1 MTDKPFQP
9 ASRAAPS
16 PVSIGD
22 AAPLADRSGDRV
34 LIPPVAQ
41 APERPPSD
49 IVWSLGGQTM
59 GTTWNARLIAPP
71 GADKAAFQSAIEA
84 ELAEIVRLFSPWERG
99 SEISRFNA
107 APQGVWAVSQAF
119 WDFLDA
125 AMDLGDETNGAVD
138 PTLGA
143 LVDLWGFGPPG
154 PRSPLLPTPEDEEIV
169 AALKVSGW
177 QKLRLNRDAR
187 AVMQMGGMKLDFSGL
202 AKGHAVDRV
211 SDRLMA
217 MGATSHL
224 VEIGGELK
232 GRGVKPD
239 AQPWWAEVERLADS
253 PAPRTV
259 VALHE
264 LAVATSGDYRRAF
277 EHQGRL
283 YPHTIDGSTGHPV
296 DNGLA
301 SVSVLHA
308 QALRADA
315 YATAL
320 TVMGPYDGPEFAEG
334 LGLAAH
340 FVQRTDRG
348 LVERMTP
355 AWRAMMDDDTA

>member
-143 LVDLWGFGPPG
+143 LVDLWGFGPP
-154 PRSPLLPTPEDEEIV
+154 V
-169 AALKVSGW
+169 
-177 QKLRLNRDAR
+177 
-187 AVMQMGGMKLDFSGL
+187 
-202 AKGHAVDRV
+202 
-211 SDRLMA
+211 
-217 MGATSHL
+217 L
-224 VEIGGELK
+224 V
-232 GRGVKPD
+232 RPCC
-239 AQPWWAEVERLADS
+239 RR
-253 PAPRTV
+253 PRT
-259 VALHE
+259 
-264 LAVATSGDYRRAF
+264 RRSS
-277 EHQGRL
+277 
-283 YPHTIDGSTGHPV
+283 PP
-296 DNGLA
+296 
-301 SVSVLHA
+301 
-308 QALRADA
+308 
-315 YATAL
+315 
-320 TVMGPYDGPEFAEG
+320 
-334 LGLAAH
+334 
-340 FVQRTDRG
+340 
-348 LVERMTP
+348 
-355 AWRAMMDDDTA
+355 